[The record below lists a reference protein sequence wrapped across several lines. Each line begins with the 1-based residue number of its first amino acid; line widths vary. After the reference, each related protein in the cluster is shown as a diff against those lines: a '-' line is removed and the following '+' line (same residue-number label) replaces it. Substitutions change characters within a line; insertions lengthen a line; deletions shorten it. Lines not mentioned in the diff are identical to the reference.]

1 MKKQWRWLVFIVFI
15 ACFGISNT
23 MVIADNVGSTENTSL
38 SGSPENKTDNKTSD
52 QNSVSSASS
61 QSDGKNN
68 DEVNNSSTVSS
79 SNSSSASSAS
89 SKRSIPKNN
98 ILAVSSV
105 NWPKRFATWTQGE
118 RAGTL
123 SRNKYGFMNGG
134 VYESADGAHK
144 YVSFDIMAN
153 IDWTQSP
160 KTEFYAL
167 YKTNGQYH
175 GQIIDRSKVD
185 IVKMESYSYTALWY
199 VSIDLAG
206 ISADKVQICI
216 FDDDGKGYWPG
227 KGFWRTNGVA
237 DDETYPF
244 IISSPSFGW
253 SKINQ
258 SLSDADDG
266 IIYAG
271 QSMKYQNNAPRV
283 SQDNIVDFYNA
294 TLDSKNATLDS
305 KKSIKFNKQTVVNN
319 ELKSYYTI
327 STNLSSLEN
336 QVTGLDQSGNYG
348 ISTDLTSVLPS
359 TSTTQVV
366 KSVQYGGLKSINIT
380 PEALAKKTINLIDY
394 TDPKFIA
401 KLQEDLGSNLTYK
414 WFYYD
419 QLGTSMS
426 QAIAPGA
433 TGVLGQDWRQ
443 HWLKINNKS
452 ALGKKIE
459 QQLKSKKDGYLQL
472 KIYSSGKLVTVGNP
486 VLIKGESKGESS
498 NFEVPDLDFGTISP
512 DAVINGSS
520 LESPTSSTDVLKV
533 TIPAT
538 TEVGWEVT
546 ARVPEDG
553 ALAKLNG
560 KLNLLGKDITTS
572 PTVLADINKSG
583 ESSYDLDAKLIFS
596 GYHGQVDPTKYSEA
610 INWKLEPKITLN
622 ASE

>member
-52 QNSVSSASS
+52 QNSVSSASN

-105 NWPKRFATWTQGE
+105 NWPKRFATWTQGKVY
-118 RAGTL
+118 GIF
-123 SRNKYGFMNGG
+123 SRNKYGFMNG
-134 VYESADGAHK
+134 VDESADGLHK
-144 YVSFDIMAN
+144 YVSFNIMAHLS
-153 IDWTQSP
+153 WTSSP
-160 KTEFYAL
+160 KTQFYAL
-167 YKTNGQYH
+167 YETNGQYH
-175 GQIIDRSKVD
+175 GQIIDRSKVN

-216 FDDDGKGYWPG
+216 FDDDRSY
-227 KGFWRTNGVA
+227 GFWRTNGVA
-237 DDETYPF
+237 DDETYPW

-271 QSMKYQNNAPRV
+271 QSMDYTNNAPRV
-283 SQDNIVDFYNA
+283 SQDNIVDFSNA
-294 TLDSKNATLDS
+294 TLNS

-319 ELKSYYTI
+319 ELKSDYTI

-359 TSTTQVV
+359 TTQAI

-380 PEALAKKTINLIDY
+380 PEALAKKTINLKDY

-401 KLQEDLGSNLTYK
+401 KLQKDLGSNLTYK

-426 QAIAPGA
+426 QANAPGA
-433 TGVLGQDWRQ
+433 TGVLGQV
-443 HWLKINNKS
+443 WLSIDNKS
-452 ALGKKIE
+452 DLGKKIE
-459 QQLKSKKDGYLQL
+459 QQLNSNKDGYLQL

-486 VLIKGESKGESS
+486 ILIKGESS
-498 NFEVPDLDFGTISP
+498 NFEVPDLIDFGTIST
-512 DAVINGSS
+512 DDVINGSS
-520 LESPTSSTDVLKV
+520 LESQTSATDVLKV

>member
-15 ACFGISNT
+15 ACLGISNT

-38 SGSPENKTDNKTSD
+38 SGSPKNKTDNKTSD

-68 DEVNNSSTVSS
+68 DGVNNSSTVSS

-105 NWPKRFATWTQGE
+105 NWPKRFATWTQGK
-118 RAGTL
+118 RFYGIF
-123 SRNKYGFMNGG
+123 SRNKYGFMNG
-134 VYESADGAHK
+134 VDESANGLHK
-144 YVSFDIMAN
+144 YVSFNIMAHLS
-153 IDWTQSP
+153 WTSSP
-160 KTEFYAL
+160 KTQFYAL
-167 YKTNGQYH
+167 YETNGQYH

-216 FDDDGKGYWPG
+216 FDDDGSY
-227 KGFWRTNGVA
+227 GFWRTNGVA

-244 IISSPSFGW
+244 IISSPIFGW

-258 SLSDADDG
+258 KLSDADDG

-271 QSMKYQNNAPRV
+271 QSMDYTNNAPRV
-283 SQDNIVDFYNA
+283 SQDNIVNFSNA
-294 TLDSKNATLDS
+294 TLNS

-319 ELKSYYTI
+319 ELKSDYTI

-336 QVTGLDQSGNYG
+336 QVTGLDQSGNYYG

-366 KSVQYGGLKSINIT
+366 KSVQYGGLKSINIP
-380 PEALAKKTINLIDY
+380 PEALAKKTINLIHY
-394 TDPKFIA
+394 TNPTFIA
-401 KLQEDLGSNLTYK
+401 KLQKDFGSNLTYK

-426 QAIAPGA
+426 QANAPGA
-433 TGVLGQDWRQ
+433 TGVLGQDWQQ
-443 HWLKINNKS
+443 HWLSINNES
-452 ALGKKIE
+452 DLGQKIE
-459 QQLKSKKDGYLQL
+459 QQLNSNKDGYLQL

-486 VLIKGESKGESS
+486 VLIKGESS
-498 NFEVPDLDFGTISP
+498 NFEVPDFIDFGTIST
-512 DAVINGSS
+512 DDVINGSS
-520 LESPTSSTDVLKV
+520 LESQTSATDVLKV

-538 TEVGWEVT
+538 TEVRWEVT
-546 ARVPEDG
+546 AQVPEDG

-583 ESSYDLDAKLIFS
+583 ESSYNLNAKLIFS

>member
-89 SKRSIPKNN
+89 SKSSIPKNN

-118 RAGTL
+118 RVYGIF
-123 SRNKYGFMNGG
+123 SRNKYGFMNG
-134 VYESADGAHK
+134 VDESTNGLHK
-144 YVSFDIMAN
+144 YVSFNIMAHLS
-153 IDWTQSP
+153 WTSSP
-160 KTEFYAL
+160 KTQFYAL
-167 YKTNGQYH
+167 YETNGQYH

-216 FDDDGKGYWPG
+216 FDDDGSY
-227 KGFWRTNGVA
+227 GFWKSNGVA
-237 DDETYPF
+237 DDKTYPF
-244 IISSPSFGW
+244 IISSPIFGW
-253 SKINQ
+253 SKIDQ
-258 SLSDADDG
+258 SLRDADDG

-271 QSMKYQNNAPRV
+271 QSMKYKNNAPRV
-283 SQDNIVDFYNA
+283 SQDNIVDF
-294 TLDSKNATLDS
+294 SNATLDS
-305 KKSIKFNKQTVVNN
+305 KKSIKFNQQTVVNN
-319 ELKSYYTI
+319 ELVSDYTI

-336 QVTGLDQSGNYG
+336 QITGLDQSGNYG

-359 TSTTQVV
+359 TTQAI

-380 PEALAKKTINLIDY
+380 PEALAKKTINLKDY

-401 KLQEDLGSNLTYK
+401 KLQKDLGSNLTYK

-426 QAIAPGA
+426 QANAPGA
-433 TGVLGQDWRQ
+433 TGVLGQV
-443 HWLKINNKS
+443 WLSIDNKS
-452 ALGKKIE
+452 DLGKKIE
-459 QQLKSKKDGYLQL
+459 QQLNSNKDGYLQL

-486 VLIKGESKGESS
+486 ILIKGESS
-498 NFEVPDLDFGTISP
+498 NFEVPDLIDFGTIST
-512 DAVINGSS
+512 DDVINGSS
-520 LESPTSSTDVLKV
+520 LESQTSATDVLKV

>member
-68 DEVNNSSTVSS
+68 DGVNNSSTVSS

-89 SKRSIPKNN
+89 FKSSIPKNN

-105 NWPKRFATWTQGE
+105 NWPKRFATWTQGK
-118 RAGTL
+118 RYGTF
-123 SRNKYGFMNGG
+123 SRNKYGYMNG
-134 VYESADGAHK
+134 VDESADGLHK
-144 YVSFDIMAN
+144 YVSFNIMAHLS
-153 IDWTQSP
+153 WTSSP
-160 KTEFYAL
+160 KTQFYAL

-227 KGFWRTNGVA
+227 KGFWSSNGVA
-237 DDETYPF
+237 DDKTYPF
-244 IISSPSFGW
+244 IISSPTFGW
-253 SKINQ
+253 SKIDQ
-258 SLSDADDG
+258 SLSDADDK

-271 QSMKYQNNAPRV
+271 QSMDYTNNAPRV
-283 SQDNIVDFYNA
+283 SKDNIVDF
-294 TLDSKNATLDS
+294 SNATLDS
-305 KKSIKFNKQTVVNN
+305 KKSIKFNQQTVVNN
-319 ELKSYYTI
+319 ELVSDYTI

-336 QVTGLDQSGNYG
+336 QITGLDQSGNYG

-359 TSTTQVV
+359 TTQAI

-380 PEALAKKTINLIDY
+380 PEALAKKTINLKDY

-401 KLQEDLGSNLTYK
+401 KLQKDLGSNLTYK

-426 QAIAPGA
+426 QANAPGA
-433 TGVLGQDWRQ
+433 TGVLGQDWQQ
-443 HWLKINNKS
+443 HWLSINNES
-452 ALGKKIE
+452 DLGQKIE
-459 QQLKSKKDGYLQL
+459 QQLNSNKDGYLQL

-486 VLIKGESKGESS
+486 VLIKGESS
-498 NFEVPDLDFGTISP
+498 NFEVPDFIDFGTIST
-512 DAVINGSS
+512 DDVINGSS
-520 LESPTSSTDVLKV
+520 LESQTSATDVLKV

-538 TEVGWEVT
+538 TEVRWEVT
-546 ARVPEDG
+546 AQVPEDG

-560 KLNLLGKDITTS
+560 TLNLLGKDITTS

>member
-105 NWPKRFATWTQGE
+105 NWPKRFATWTQGK
-118 RAGTL
+118 RVYGTF
-123 SRNKYGFMNGG
+123 SRNKYGFMNG
-134 VYESADGAHK
+134 VDESAGGLHK
-144 YVSFDIMAN
+144 YVSFNIMAHLS
-153 IDWTQSP
+153 WTSSP
-160 KTEFYAL
+160 KTQFYAL
-167 YKTNGQYH
+167 YETNGQYH

-216 FDDDGKGYWPG
+216 FDDDGSY
-227 KGFWRTNGVA
+227 GFWKSNGVA
-237 DDETYPF
+237 DDKTYPF
-244 IISSPSFGW
+244 IISSPIFGW
-253 SKINQ
+253 SKIDQ
-258 SLSDADDG
+258 SLRDADDG

-271 QSMKYQNNAPRV
+271 QSMKYKNNAPRV
-283 SQDNIVDFYNA
+283 SQDNIVDF
-294 TLDSKNATLDS
+294 SNATLDS
-305 KKSIKFNKQTVVNN
+305 KKSIKFNQQTVVNN
-319 ELKSYYTI
+319 ELVSDYTI

-336 QVTGLDQSGNYG
+336 QITGLDQSGNYG

-359 TSTTQVV
+359 TTQAI

-380 PEALAKKTINLIDY
+380 PEALAKKTINLKDY

-401 KLQEDLGSNLTYK
+401 KLQKDLGSNLTYK

-426 QAIAPGA
+426 QANAPGA
-433 TGVLGQDWRQ
+433 TGVLGQDW
-443 HWLKINNKS
+443 LSIDNKS
-452 ALGKKIE
+452 DLGKKIE

-486 VLIKGESKGESS
+486 VLIKGESS
-498 NFEVPDLDFGTISP
+498 NFEVPDLIDFGTIST
-512 DAVINGSS
+512 DDVINGSS
-520 LESPTSSTDVLKV
+520 LESQTSATDVLKV

>member
-38 SGSPENKTDNKTSD
+38 SGSPKNKTDNKTSG

-68 DEVNNSSTVSS
+68 DGVNNSSTVSS

-89 SKRSIPKNN
+89 FKSSIPKNN

-105 NWPKRFATWTQGE
+105 NWPKRFATWTQGKRVYE
-118 RAGTL
+118 IL
-123 SRNKYGFMNGG
+123 SRNKYGFMNNG
-134 VYESADGAHK
+134 VDESADGLHK
-144 YVSFDIMAN
+144 YVSFNIMAHLS
-153 IDWTQSP
+153 WTSSP
-160 KTEFYAL
+160 KTQFYAL
-167 YKTNGQYH
+167 YETNGQYH
-175 GQIIDRSKVD
+175 GQIIDRSKVN

-216 FDDDGKGYWPG
+216 FDDDGSY
-227 KGFWRTNGVA
+227 GFWKSNGVA
-237 DDETYPF
+237 DDKTYPF
-244 IISSPSFGW
+244 IISSPIFGW
-253 SKINQ
+253 SKIDQ
-258 SLSDADDG
+258 SLSDADDK

-271 QSMKYQNNAPRV
+271 QSMDYTNNAPRV
-283 SQDNIVDFYNA
+283 SQDNIVKFSNQ
-294 TLDSKNATLDS
+294 TLNS
-305 KKSIKFNKQTVVNN
+305 KKSIKFNQQTVVNN
-319 ELKSYYTI
+319 ELKSDYTI

-336 QVTGLDQSGNYG
+336 QITGLDQSGNYG

-380 PEALAKKTINLIDY
+380 PEALAKKTINLKDY

-401 KLQEDLGSNLTYK
+401 KLQKDLGSNLTYK

-419 QLGTSMS
+419 QLGTSMT
-426 QAIAPGA
+426 QANAPGA
-433 TGVLGQDWRQ
+433 TGVLGQDW
-443 HWLKINNKS
+443 LSIDNKS
-452 ALGKKIE
+452 DLGKKIE
-459 QQLKSKKDGYLQL
+459 QQLNSNKDGYLQL

-486 VLIKGESKGESS
+486 ILIKGESS
-498 NFEVPDLDFGTISP
+498 NFEVPDLIDFGTIST
-512 DAVINGSS
+512 DDVINGSS
-520 LESPTSSTDVLKV
+520 LESQTSATDVLKV

>member
-118 RAGTL
+118 RAGTF
-123 SRNKYGFMNGG
+123 SRNKYGFMNE
-134 VYESADGAHK
+134 VDESFDGAHK

-167 YKTNGQYH
+167 YETNGQHH

-216 FDDDGKGYWPG
+216 FDDDGSY
-227 KGFWRTNGVA
+227 GFWKSNGVA
-237 DDETYPF
+237 DDKTYPF
-244 IISSPSFGW
+244 IISSPIFGW
-253 SKINQ
+253 SKIDQ
-258 SLSDADDG
+258 SLRDADDG

-271 QSMKYQNNAPRV
+271 QSMKYKNNAPRV
-283 SQDNIVDFYNA
+283 SQDNIVDF
-294 TLDSKNATLDS
+294 SNATLDS
-305 KKSIKFNKQTVVNN
+305 KKSIKFNQQTVVNN
-319 ELKSYYTI
+319 ELVSDYTI

-336 QVTGLDQSGNYG
+336 QITGLDQSGNYG

-359 TSTTQVV
+359 TTQAI

-380 PEALAKKTINLIDY
+380 PEALAKKTINLKDY

-401 KLQEDLGSNLTYK
+401 KLQKDLGSNLTYK

-426 QAIAPGA
+426 QANAPGA
-433 TGVLGQDWRQ
+433 TGVLGQDW
-443 HWLKINNKS
+443 LSIDNKS
-452 ALGKKIE
+452 DLGKKIE
-459 QQLKSKKDGYLQL
+459 QQLNSNKDGYLQL

-486 VLIKGESKGESS
+486 ILIKGESS
-498 NFEVPDLDFGTISP
+498 NFEVPDLIDFGTIST
-512 DAVINGSS
+512 DDVINGSS
-520 LESPTSSTDVLKV
+520 LESQTSATDVLKV

>member
-38 SGSPENKTDNKTSD
+38 SGSPKNKTDNKTSG

-68 DEVNNSSTVSS
+68 DGVNNSSTVSS

-89 SKRSIPKNN
+89 FKSSIPKNN

-105 NWPKRFATWTQGE
+105 NWPKRFATWTQGKRVYE
-118 RAGTL
+118 IL
-123 SRNKYGFMNGG
+123 SRNKYGFMNNG
-134 VYESADGAHK
+134 VDESADGLHK
-144 YVSFDIMAN
+144 YVSFNIMAHLS
-153 IDWTQSP
+153 WTSSP
-160 KTEFYAL
+160 KTQFYAL
-167 YKTNGQYH
+167 YETNGQYH
-175 GQIIDRSKVD
+175 GQIIDRSKVN

-216 FDDDGKGYWPG
+216 FDDDGSY
-227 KGFWRTNGVA
+227 GFWKSNGVA
-237 DDETYPF
+237 DDKTYPF
-244 IISSPSFGW
+244 IISSPIFGW
-253 SKINQ
+253 SKIDQ
-258 SLSDADDG
+258 SLSDADDK

-271 QSMKYQNNAPRV
+271 QSMDYTNNAPRV
-283 SQDNIVDFYNA
+283 SQDNIVKFSNQ
-294 TLDSKNATLDS
+294 TLNS
-305 KKSIKFNKQTVVNN
+305 KKSIKFNQQTVVNN
-319 ELKSYYTI
+319 ELKSDYTI

-336 QVTGLDQSGNYG
+336 QITGLDQSGNYG
-348 ISTDLTSVLPS
+348 ISTDLTGVLPS
-359 TSTTQVV
+359 TTQAI

-380 PEALAKKTINLIDY
+380 PEALAKKTINLKDY

-401 KLQEDLGSNLTYK
+401 KLQKDLGSNLTYK

-426 QAIAPGA
+426 QANAPGA
-433 TGVLGQDWRQ
+433 TGVLGQDW
-443 HWLKINNKS
+443 LSIDNKS
-452 ALGKKIE
+452 DLGKKIE
-459 QQLKSKKDGYLQL
+459 QQLNSNKDGYLQL

-486 VLIKGESKGESS
+486 ILIKGESS
-498 NFEVPDLDFGTISP
+498 NFEVPDLIDFGTIST
-512 DAVINGSS
+512 DDVINGSS
-520 LESPTSSTDVLKV
+520 LESQTSATDVLKV

>member
-38 SGSPENKTDNKTSD
+38 SGSPKNKTDNKTSD

-68 DEVNNSSTVSS
+68 DGVNNSSTVSS

-105 NWPKRFATWTQGE
+105 NWPKRFATWTQGKRVYE
-118 RAGTL
+118 IL
-123 SRNKYGFMNGG
+123 SRNKYGFMNNG
-134 VYESADGAHK
+134 VDESADGLHK
-144 YVSFDIMAN
+144 YVSFNIMAHLS
-153 IDWTQSP
+153 WTSSP
-160 KTEFYAL
+160 KTQFYAL
-167 YKTNGQYH
+167 YETNGQYH
-175 GQIIDRSKVD
+175 GQIIDRSKVN

-216 FDDDGKGYWPG
+216 FDDDGSY
-227 KGFWRTNGVA
+227 GFWKSNGVA
-237 DDETYPF
+237 DDKTYPF
-244 IISSPSFGW
+244 IISSPIFGW
-253 SKINQ
+253 SKIDQ
-258 SLSDADDG
+258 SLSDADDK

-271 QSMKYQNNAPRV
+271 QSMDYTNNAPRV
-283 SQDNIVDFYNA
+283 SQDNIVKFSNQ
-294 TLDSKNATLDS
+294 TLNS
-305 KKSIKFNKQTVVNN
+305 KKSIKFNQQTVVNN
-319 ELKSYYTI
+319 ELKSDYTI

-336 QVTGLDQSGNYG
+336 QITGLDQSGNYG
-348 ISTDLTSVLPS
+348 ISTDLTGVLPS
-359 TSTTQVV
+359 TTQAI

-380 PEALAKKTINLIDY
+380 PEALAKKTINLKDY

-401 KLQEDLGSNLTYK
+401 KLQKDLGSNLTYK

-419 QLGTSMS
+419 QLGTSMT
-426 QAIAPGA
+426 QANAPGA
-433 TGVLGQDWRQ
+433 TGVLGQDW
-443 HWLKINNKS
+443 LSIDNKS
-452 ALGKKIE
+452 DLGKKIE
-459 QQLKSKKDGYLQL
+459 QQLNSNKDGYLQL

-486 VLIKGESKGESS
+486 ILIKGESS
-498 NFEVPDLDFGTISP
+498 NFEVPDLIDFGTIST
-512 DAVINGSS
+512 DDVINGSS
-520 LESPTSSTDVLKV
+520 LESQTSATDVLKV

>member
-118 RAGTL
+118 RKSWGVF
-123 SRNKYGFMNGG
+123 NVYGFMNE
-134 VYESADGAHK
+134 VDESFDGAHK
-144 YVSFDIMAN
+144 YVSFDIMAYKN
-153 IDWTQSP
+153 WTQSP
-160 KTEFYAL
+160 KTQFYAL
-167 YKTNGQYH
+167 YETNGQYQ
-175 GQIIDRSKVD
+175 GQVIDRNKVFIAQMD
-185 IVKMESYSYTALWY
+185 SYSRSALWY

-216 FDDDGKGYWPG
+216 FDDDGSY
-227 KGFWRTNGVA
+227 GFRKSNGIA
-237 DDETYPF
+237 DDKTYPW
-244 IISSPSFGW
+244 IISSPIFGW

-283 SQDNIVDFYNA
+283 SQDNIVDFSNA
-294 TLDSKNATLDS
+294 TLDL

-319 ELKSYYTI
+319 ELVSDYTI

-336 QVTGLDQSGNYG
+336 QITGLDQSGNYG
-348 ISTDLTSVLPS
+348 ISTDLTGVLPS
-359 TSTTQVV
+359 TTQAI

-380 PEALAKKTINLIDY
+380 PEALAKKTINLKDY

-401 KLQEDLGSNLTYK
+401 KLQKDLGSNLTYK

-419 QLGTSMS
+419 QLGTSMT
-426 QAIAPGA
+426 QANAPGA
-433 TGVLGQDWRQ
+433 TGVLGQDW
-443 HWLKINNKS
+443 LSIDNKS
-452 ALGKKIE
+452 DLGKKIE
-459 QQLKSKKDGYLQL
+459 QQLNSNKDGYLQL

-486 VLIKGESKGESS
+486 ILIKGESS
-498 NFEVPDLDFGTISP
+498 NFEVPDLIDFGTIST
-512 DAVINGSS
+512 DDVINGSS
-520 LESPTSSTDVLKV
+520 LESQTSATDVLKV

>member
-105 NWPKRFATWTQGE
+105 NWPKKFATWTQGE
-118 RAGTL
+118 RVSGTF
-123 SRNKYGFMNGG
+123 SRNKYGFMNE
-134 VYESADGAHK
+134 VDESFDGAHK

-167 YKTNGQYH
+167 YETNGQYH

-227 KGFWRTNGVA
+227 KGFWPTNGVA
-237 DDETYPF
+237 DDKTYPF
-244 IISSPSFGW
+244 IISSPIFGW
-253 SKINQ
+253 SKIDQSLSDKINQ
-258 SLSDADDG
+258 SSSDADDG

-271 QSMKYQNNAPRV
+271 QSMDYKNNAPRV
-283 SQDNIVDFYNA
+283 SQDNIVNFYNA
-294 TLDSKNATLDS
+294 TLES

-319 ELKSYYTI
+319 ELVSDYTI

-348 ISTDLTSVLPS
+348 ISTNLKSVLP
-359 TSTTQVV
+359 STTQVV

-380 PEALAKKTINLIDY
+380 PEALAKKTINLKDY

-401 KLQEDLGSNLTYK
+401 KLQKDLGSNLTYK

-426 QAIAPGA
+426 QANAPGA
-433 TGVLGQDWRQ
+433 TGVLGQDW
-443 HWLKINNKS
+443 LSIDNKS
-452 ALGKKIE
+452 DLGKKIE

-538 TEVGWEVT
+538 TKVRWEVT
-546 ARVPEDG
+546 AQVPEDG

-560 KLNLLGKDITTS
+560 TLNLIRKDITTS

>member
-105 NWPKRFATWTQGE
+105 NWPKRFATWTQGKRVYE
-118 RAGTL
+118 IL
-123 SRNKYGFMNGG
+123 SRNKYGFMNG
-134 VYESADGAHK
+134 VYESADGLHK
-144 YVSFDIMAN
+144 YVSFNIMAHLS
-153 IDWTQSP
+153 WTSSP
-160 KTEFYAL
+160 KTQFYAL
-167 YKTNGQYH
+167 YETNGQYH
-175 GQIIDRSKVD
+175 GQIIDRSKVN

-216 FDDDGKGYWPG
+216 FDDDGSY
-227 KGFWRTNGVA
+227 GFWKSNGVA
-237 DDETYPF
+237 DDKTYPF
-244 IISSPSFGW
+244 IISSPIFGW
-253 SKINQ
+253 SKIDQ
-258 SLSDADDG
+258 SLRDADDG

-271 QSMKYQNNAPRV
+271 QSMKYKNNAPRV
-283 SQDNIVDFYNA
+283 SQDNIVDF
-294 TLDSKNATLDS
+294 SNATLDS

-319 ELKSYYTI
+319 ELVSDYTI

-336 QVTGLDQSGNYG
+336 QITGLDQSGNYG
-348 ISTDLTSVLPS
+348 ISTDLTGVLPS
-359 TSTTQVV
+359 TTQAI

-380 PEALAKKTINLIDY
+380 PEALAKKTINLKDY

-401 KLQEDLGSNLTYK
+401 KLQKDLGSNLTYK

-419 QLGTSMS
+419 QLGTSMT
-426 QAIAPGA
+426 QANAPGA
-433 TGVLGQDWRQ
+433 TGVLGQDW
-443 HWLKINNKS
+443 LSIDNKS
-452 ALGKKIE
+452 DLGKKIE
-459 QQLKSKKDGYLQL
+459 QQLNSNKDGYLQL

-486 VLIKGESKGESS
+486 ILIKGESS
-498 NFEVPDLDFGTISP
+498 NFEVPDLIDFGTIST
-512 DAVINGSS
+512 DDVINGSS
-520 LESPTSSTDVLKV
+520 LESQTSATDVLKV

>member
-105 NWPKRFATWTQGE
+105 NWPKRFATWTQGKRVYE
-118 RAGTL
+118 TF
-123 SRNKYGFMNGG
+123 SRNKYGFMNE
-134 VYESADGAHK
+134 VDESFDGAHK

-167 YKTNGQYH
+167 YETNGQYH

-227 KGFWRTNGVA
+227 KGFWPTNGVA
-237 DDETYPF
+237 DDKTYPF
-244 IISSPSFGW
+244 IISSPIFGW
-253 SKINQ
+253 SKIDQSLSDKINQ
-258 SLSDADDG
+258 SSSDADDG

-271 QSMKYQNNAPRV
+271 QSMDYKNNAPRV
-283 SQDNIVDFYNA
+283 SQDNIVNFYNA
-294 TLDSKNATLDS
+294 TLES

-319 ELKSYYTI
+319 ELVSDYTI

-348 ISTDLTSVLPS
+348 ISTNLKSVLP
-359 TSTTQVV
+359 STTQVV

-380 PEALAKKTINLIDY
+380 PEALAKKTINLKDY

-401 KLQEDLGSNLTYK
+401 KLQKDLGSNLTYK

-426 QAIAPGA
+426 QANAPGA
-433 TGVLGQDWRQ
+433 TGVLGQDW
-443 HWLKINNKS
+443 LSIDNKS
-452 ALGKKIE
+452 DLGKKIE

-538 TEVGWEVT
+538 TKVGWEVT
-546 ARVPEDG
+546 AQVPEDG

-560 KLNLLGKDITTS
+560 TLNLIRKDITTS

>member
-38 SGSPENKTDNKTSD
+38 SGSPKNKTDNKTSG

-68 DEVNNSSTVSS
+68 DGVNNSSTVSS

-89 SKRSIPKNN
+89 FKSSIPKNN

-105 NWPKRFATWTQGE
+105 NWPKRFATWTQGK
-118 RAGTL
+118 RVYGTF
-123 SRNKYGFMNGG
+123 SRNKYGFMNG
-134 VYESADGAHK
+134 VDESADGLHK
-144 YVSFDIMAN
+144 YVSFNIMAHLS
-153 IDWTQSP
+153 WTSSP
-160 KTEFYAL
+160 KTQFYAL
-167 YKTNGQYH
+167 YETNGQYH
-175 GQIIDRSKVD
+175 GQIIDRSKVN

-216 FDDDGKGYWPG
+216 FDDDGSY
-227 KGFWRTNGVA
+227 GFWKSNGVA
-237 DDETYPF
+237 DDKTYPF
-244 IISSPSFGW
+244 IISSPIFGW
-253 SKINQ
+253 SKIDQ
-258 SLSDADDG
+258 SLSDADDK

-271 QSMKYQNNAPRV
+271 QSMDYTNNAPRV
-283 SQDNIVDFYNA
+283 SQDNIVKFSNQ
-294 TLDSKNATLDS
+294 TLNS
-305 KKSIKFNKQTVVNN
+305 KKSIKFNQQTVVNN
-319 ELKSYYTI
+319 ELKSDYTI

-336 QVTGLDQSGNYG
+336 QITGLDQSGNYG

-359 TSTTQVV
+359 TTQAI

-380 PEALAKKTINLIDY
+380 PEALAKKTINLKDY

-401 KLQEDLGSNLTYK
+401 KLQKDLGSNLTYK

-426 QAIAPGA
+426 QANAPGA
-433 TGVLGQDWRQ
+433 TGVLGQDW
-443 HWLKINNKS
+443 LSIDNKS
-452 ALGKKIE
+452 DLGKKIE
-459 QQLKSKKDGYLQL
+459 QQLNSNKDGYLQL

-486 VLIKGESKGESS
+486 ILIKGESS
-498 NFEVPDLDFGTISP
+498 NFEVPDLIDFGTIST
-512 DAVINGSS
+512 DDVINGSS
-520 LESPTSSTDVLKV
+520 LESQTSATDVLKV

>member
-68 DEVNNSSTVSS
+68 DGVNNSSTVSS
-79 SNSSSASSAS
+79 SNSSSSSSTS

-105 NWPKRFATWTQGE
+105 NWPKKFATWTQGK
-118 RAGTL
+118 RVDGIL
-123 SRNKYGFMNGG
+123 SNNIYGFMNE
-134 VYESADGAHK
+134 VDESAHK

-167 YKTNGQYH
+167 YETNGQYQ
-175 GQIIDRSKVD
+175 GQIIDRNEV
-185 IVKMESYSYTALWY
+185 IIAKMESYTNTALWH
-199 VSIDLAG
+199 VSINLAG

-244 IISSPSFGW
+244 IISSPIFGW
-253 SKINQ
+253 SKINPK
-258 SLSDADDG
+258 LSDADDG

-271 QSMKYQNNAPRV
+271 QSMDYTNNAPRV
-283 SQDNIVDFYNA
+283 SQDNIVKFSNA
-294 TLDSKNATLDS
+294 TLNS

-319 ELKSYYTI
+319 ELKSDYTI

-336 QVTGLDQSGNYG
+336 QVTGLDQSGNYYG

-366 KSVQYGGLKSINIT
+366 KSVQYGGLKSINIP
-380 PEALAKKTINLIDY
+380 PEALANKKTINLIHY
-394 TDPKFIA
+394 TNPTFIA
-401 KLQEDLGSNLTYK
+401 KLQKDFGSNLTYK

-426 QAIAPGA
+426 QANAPGA
-433 TGVLGQDWRQ
+433 TGVLGQDWQQ
-443 HWLKINNKS
+443 HWLSINNES
-452 ALGKKIE
+452 DLGKKIE
-459 QQLKSKKDGYLQL
+459 QQLNSNKDGYLQL

-498 NFEVPDLDFGTISP
+498 NFEVPDLNFGAISP

-538 TEVGWEVT
+538 TKVRWEVT

-560 KLNLLGKDITTS
+560 TLKLLGKNITTS

>member
-38 SGSPENKTDNKTSD
+38 SGSPKNKTDNKTSD

-105 NWPKRFATWTQGE
+105 NWPKRFATWTQGK
-118 RAGTL
+118 RVYGTF
-123 SRNKYGFMNGG
+123 SRNKYGFMNG
-134 VYESADGAHK
+134 VDESADGLHK
-144 YVSFDIMAN
+144 YVSFNIMAHLS
-153 IDWTQSP
+153 WTSSP
-160 KTEFYAL
+160 KTQFYAL
-167 YKTNGQYH
+167 YETNGQYH
-175 GQIIDRSKVD
+175 GQIIDRSKVN

-216 FDDDGKGYWPG
+216 FDDDGSY
-227 KGFWRTNGVA
+227 GFWKSNGVA
-237 DDETYPF
+237 DDKTYPF
-244 IISSPSFGW
+244 IISSPIFGW
-253 SKINQ
+253 SKIDQ
-258 SLSDADDG
+258 SLRDADDG

-271 QSMKYQNNAPRV
+271 QSMKYKNNAPRV
-283 SQDNIVDFYNA
+283 SQDNIVDF
-294 TLDSKNATLDS
+294 SNATLDS
-305 KKSIKFNKQTVVNN
+305 KKSIKFNQQTVVNN
-319 ELKSYYTI
+319 ELVSDYTI

-336 QVTGLDQSGNYG
+336 QITGLDQSGNYG

-359 TSTTQVV
+359 TTQAI

-380 PEALAKKTINLIDY
+380 PEALAKKTINLKDY

-401 KLQEDLGSNLTYK
+401 KLQKDLGSNLTYK

-426 QAIAPGA
+426 QANAPGA
-433 TGVLGQDWRQ
+433 TGVLGQV
-443 HWLKINNKS
+443 WLSIDNKS
-452 ALGKKIE
+452 DLGKKIE
-459 QQLKSKKDGYLQL
+459 QQLNSNKDGYLQL

-486 VLIKGESKGESS
+486 ILIKGESS
-498 NFEVPDLDFGTISP
+498 NFEVPDLIDFGTIST
-512 DAVINGSS
+512 DDVINSSS
-520 LESPTSSTDVLKV
+520 LESQTSATDVLKV

>member
-38 SGSPENKTDNKTSD
+38 SGSPKNKTDNKTSD

-105 NWPKRFATWTQGE
+105 NWPKRFATWTQGK
-118 RAGTL
+118 RVYGTF
-123 SRNKYGFMNGG
+123 SRNKYGFMNG
-134 VYESADGAHK
+134 VDESAGGLHK
-144 YVSFDIMAN
+144 YVSFNIMAHLS
-153 IDWTQSP
+153 WTSSP
-160 KTEFYAL
+160 KTQFYAL
-167 YKTNGQYH
+167 YETNGQYH

-216 FDDDGKGYWPG
+216 FDDDGSY
-227 KGFWRTNGVA
+227 GFWKSNGVA
-237 DDETYPF
+237 DDKTYPF
-244 IISSPSFGW
+244 IISSPIFGW
-253 SKINQ
+253 SKIDQ
-258 SLSDADDG
+258 SLRDADDG

-271 QSMKYQNNAPRV
+271 QSMKYKNNAPRV
-283 SQDNIVDFYNA
+283 SQDNIVDF
-294 TLDSKNATLDS
+294 SNATLDS
-305 KKSIKFNKQTVVNN
+305 KKSIKFNQQTVVNN
-319 ELKSYYTI
+319 ELVSDYTI

-336 QVTGLDQSGNYG
+336 QITGLDQSGNYG

-359 TSTTQVV
+359 TTQAI

-380 PEALAKKTINLIDY
+380 PEALAKKTINLKDY

-401 KLQEDLGSNLTYK
+401 KLQKDLGSNLTYK

-426 QAIAPGA
+426 QANAPGA
-433 TGVLGQDWRQ
+433 TGVLGQDW
-443 HWLKINNKS
+443 LSIDNKS
-452 ALGKKIE
+452 DLGKKIE
-459 QQLKSKKDGYLQL
+459 QQLNSNKDGYLQL

-486 VLIKGESKGESS
+486 ILIKGESS
-498 NFEVPDLDFGTISP
+498 NFEVPDLIDFGTIST
-512 DAVINGSS
+512 DDVINGSS
-520 LESPTSSTDVLKV
+520 LESQTSATDVLKV

>member
-68 DEVNNSSTVSS
+68 DGVNNSSTVSS

-89 SKRSIPKNN
+89 SKSSIPKNN

-118 RAGTL
+118 RVYRTF
-123 SRNKYGFMNGG
+123 SRNKYGFMNG
-134 VYESADGAHK
+134 VDESADGLHK
-144 YVSFDIMAN
+144 YVSFNIMAHLS
-153 IDWTQSP
+153 WTSSP
-160 KTEFYAL
+160 KTQFYAL
-167 YKTNGQYH
+167 YETNGQYH
-175 GQIIDRSKVD
+175 GQIIDRSKVN

-216 FDDDGKGYWPG
+216 FDDDGSY
-227 KGFWRTNGVA
+227 GFWKSNGVA
-237 DDETYPF
+237 DDKTYPF
-244 IISSPSFGW
+244 IISSPIFGW
-253 SKINQ
+253 SKIDQ
-258 SLSDADDG
+258 SLRDADDG

-271 QSMKYQNNAPRV
+271 QSMKYKNNAPRV
-283 SQDNIVDFYNA
+283 SQDNIVDF
-294 TLDSKNATLDS
+294 SNATLDS
-305 KKSIKFNKQTVVNN
+305 KKSIKFNQQTVVNN
-319 ELKSYYTI
+319 ELVSDYTI

-336 QVTGLDQSGNYG
+336 QITGLDQSGNYG

-359 TSTTQVV
+359 TTQAI

-380 PEALAKKTINLIDY
+380 PEALAKKTINLKDY

-401 KLQEDLGSNLTYK
+401 KLQKDLGSNLTYK

-426 QAIAPGA
+426 QANAPGA
-433 TGVLGQDWRQ
+433 TGVLGQV
-443 HWLKINNKS
+443 WLSIDNKS
-452 ALGKKIE
+452 DLGKKIE
-459 QQLKSKKDGYLQL
+459 QQLNSNKDGYLQL

-486 VLIKGESKGESS
+486 ILIKGESS
-498 NFEVPDLDFGTISP
+498 NFEVPDLIDFGTIST
-512 DAVINGSS
+512 DDVINGSS
-520 LESPTSSTDVLKV
+520 LESQTSATDVLKV

>member
-68 DEVNNSSTVSS
+68 DGVNNSSTVSS

-89 SKRSIPKNN
+89 SKSSIPKNN

-105 NWPKRFATWTQGE
+105 NWPKRFATWTKGK
-118 RAGTL
+118 RYGIF
-123 SRNKYGFMNGG
+123 SRNKYGFMNG
-134 VYESADGAHK
+134 VDESANGLHK
-144 YVSFDIMAN
+144 YVSFNIMAHLS
-153 IDWTQSP
+153 WTSSP
-160 KTEFYAL
+160 KTQFYAL
-167 YKTNGQYH
+167 YETNGQYH

-216 FDDDGKGYWPG
+216 FDDDGSY
-227 KGFWRTNGVA
+227 GFWRTNGVA

-244 IISSPSFGW
+244 IISSPIFGW
-253 SKINQ
+253 SKIDP
-258 SLSDADDG
+258 SLSDK

-271 QSMKYQNNAPRV
+271 QSMDYTNNAPRV
-283 SQDNIVDFYNA
+283 SQDNIVKFSNP
-294 TLDSKNATLDS
+294 TLNS

-319 ELKSYYTI
+319 ELKSDYTI

-359 TSTTQVV
+359 TTQAI

-380 PEALAKKTINLIDY
+380 PEALAKKTINLKDY

-401 KLQEDLGSNLTYK
+401 KLQKDLGSNLTYK

-419 QLGTSMS
+419 QLGTSMT
-426 QAIAPGA
+426 QANAPGA
-433 TGVLGQDWRQ
+433 TGVLGQDW
-443 HWLKINNKS
+443 LSIDNKS
-452 ALGKKIE
+452 DLGKKIE

-498 NFEVPDLDFGTISP
+498 NFEVPDLIDFGTIST
-512 DAVINGSS
+512 DDVINGSS
-520 LESPTSSTDVLKV
+520 LESQTSATDVLKV

-538 TEVGWEVT
+538 TKVRWEVT
-546 ARVPEDG
+546 AQVPEDG

-560 KLNLLGKDITTS
+560 TLNLLGKDITTS

>member
-105 NWPKRFATWTQGE
+105 NWPKRFATWTQGK
-118 RAGTL
+118 RVYGTF
-123 SRNKYGFMNGG
+123 SRNKYGFMNG
-134 VYESADGAHK
+134 VDESADGLHK
-144 YVSFDIMAN
+144 YVSFNIMAHLS
-153 IDWTQSP
+153 WTSSP
-160 KTEFYAL
+160 KTQFYAL
-167 YKTNGQYH
+167 YETNGQYH
-175 GQIIDRSKVD
+175 GQIIDRSKVN

-216 FDDDGKGYWPG
+216 FDDDGSY
-227 KGFWRTNGVA
+227 GFWRTNGVA
-237 DDETYPF
+237 DDKTYPF
-244 IISSPSFGW
+244 IISSPIFGW
-253 SKINQ
+253 SKIDP
-258 SLSDADDG
+258 SLSDADDK

-271 QSMKYQNNAPRV
+271 QSMDYTNNAPRV
-283 SQDNIVDFYNA
+283 SQDNIVKFSNP
-294 TLDSKNATLDS
+294 TLNS

-319 ELKSYYTI
+319 ELKSDYTI

-359 TSTTQVV
+359 TTQAI

-380 PEALAKKTINLIDY
+380 PEALAKKTINLKDY
-394 TDPKFIA
+394 TDPKFID
-401 KLQEDLGSNLTYK
+401 KLQKDLGSNLTYK

-426 QAIAPGA
+426 QANAPGA
-433 TGVLGQDWRQ
+433 TGVLGQV
-443 HWLKINNKS
+443 WLSIDNKS
-452 ALGKKIE
+452 DLGKKIE
-459 QQLKSKKDGYLQL
+459 QQLNSNKDGYLQL

-486 VLIKGESKGESS
+486 ILIKGESS
-498 NFEVPDLDFGTISP
+498 NFEVPDLIDFGTIST
-512 DAVINGSS
+512 DDVINGSS
-520 LESPTSSTDVLKV
+520 LESQTSATDVLKV

>member
-38 SGSPENKTDNKTSD
+38 SGSPKNKTDNKTSG

-68 DEVNNSSTVSS
+68 DGVNNSSTVSS

-89 SKRSIPKNN
+89 FKSSIPKNN

-105 NWPKRFATWTQGE
+105 NWPKRFATWTQGKVY
-118 RAGTL
+118 GTF
-123 SRNKYGFMNGG
+123 SRNKYGFMNG

-144 YVSFDIMAN
+144 YVSFNIMAHLS
-153 IDWTQSP
+153 WTSSP
-160 KTEFYAL
+160 KTQFYAL
-167 YKTNGQYH
+167 YETNGQYH

-216 FDDDGKGYWPG
+216 FDDDRSY
-227 KGFWRTNGVA
+227 GFWESNGVA
-237 DDETYPF
+237 DDKTYPW

-253 SKINQ
+253 SKINP
-258 SLSDADDG
+258 SLSDADDK

-271 QSMKYQNNAPRV
+271 QSMDYTNNAPRV
-283 SQDNIVDFYNA
+283 SQDNIVDFSNA
-294 TLDSKNATLDS
+294 TLNS

-319 ELKSYYTI
+319 ELNSDYTI

-359 TSTTQVV
+359 TTQAI

-380 PEALAKKTINLIDY
+380 PEALAKKTINLKDY

-401 KLQEDLGSNLTYK
+401 KLQKDLGSNLTYK

-426 QAIAPGA
+426 QANAPGA
-433 TGVLGQDWRQ
+433 TGVLGQDW
-443 HWLKINNKS
+443 LSIDNKS
-452 ALGKKIE
+452 DLGKKIE
-459 QQLKSKKDGYLQL
+459 QQLNSNKDGYLQL

-486 VLIKGESKGESS
+486 ILIKGESS
-498 NFEVPDLDFGTISP
+498 NFEVPDLIDFGTIST
-512 DAVINGSS
+512 DDVINGSS
-520 LESPTSSTDVLKV
+520 LESQTSATDVLKV

>member
-105 NWPKRFATWTQGE
+105 NWPKRFATWTQGK
-118 RAGTL
+118 RYGIF
-123 SRNKYGFMNGG
+123 SRNKYGFMNG
-134 VYESADGAHK
+134 VDESANGLHK
-144 YVSFDIMAN
+144 YVSFNIMAHLS
-153 IDWTQSP
+153 WTSSP
-160 KTEFYAL
+160 KTQFYAL
-167 YKTNGQYH
+167 YETNGQYH

-216 FDDDGKGYWPG
+216 FDDDGSY
-227 KGFWRTNGVA
+227 GFWRTNGVA

-244 IISSPSFGW
+244 IISSPIFGW

-258 SLSDADDG
+258 KLSDADDG

-271 QSMKYQNNAPRV
+271 QSMDYTNNAPRV
-283 SQDNIVDFYNA
+283 SQDNIVKFSNA
-294 TLDSKNATLDS
+294 TLNS

-319 ELKSYYTI
+319 ELKSDYTI

-336 QVTGLDQSGNYG
+336 QVTGLDQSGNYYG

-366 KSVQYGGLKSINIT
+366 KSVQYGGLKSINIP
-380 PEALAKKTINLIDY
+380 PEALANKKTINLIHY
-394 TDPKFIA
+394 TNPTFIA
-401 KLQEDLGSNLTYK
+401 KLQKDFGSNLTYK

-426 QAIAPGA
+426 QANAPGA
-433 TGVLGQDWRQ
+433 TGVLGQDWQQ
-443 HWLKINNKS
+443 HWLSINNES
-452 ALGKKIE
+452 DLGQKIE
-459 QQLKSKKDGYLQL
+459 QQLNSNKDGYLQL

-486 VLIKGESKGESS
+486 VLIKGESS
-498 NFEVPDLDFGTISP
+498 NFEVPDLIDFGTIST
-512 DAVINGSS
+512 DDVINGSS
-520 LESPTSSTDVLKV
+520 LESQTSATDVLKV

>member
-38 SGSPENKTDNKTSD
+38 SGSPKNKTDNKTSG

-68 DEVNNSSTVSS
+68 DGVNNSSTVSS

-89 SKRSIPKNN
+89 FKSSIPKNN

-118 RAGTL
+118 RVSGTF
-123 SRNKYGFMNGG
+123 SRNKYGFMNG
-134 VYESADGAHK
+134 VYESADGLHK
-144 YVSFDIMAN
+144 YVGFNIMAH

-160 KTEFYAL
+160 KTQFYAL
-167 YKTNGQYH
+167 YETNGQYQ
-175 GQIIDRSKVD
+175 GQIIDRSKVVID
-185 IVKMESYSYTALWY
+185 KIKGYTRTALWY

-216 FDDDGKGYWPG
+216 FDDDRSH
-227 KGFWRTNGVA
+227 GFWRTNGVA

-244 IISSPSFGW
+244 IISSPIFGW
-253 SKINQ
+253 SKINP
-258 SLSDADDG
+258 SLSDADDK

-271 QSMKYQNNAPRV
+271 QSMDYTNNAPRV
-283 SQDNIVDFYNA
+283 SQDNIVKFSNP
-294 TLDSKNATLDS
+294 TLNS
-305 KKSIKFNKQTVVNN
+305 KKSIKFNQQTVVNN
-319 ELKSYYTI
+319 ELVSDYTI

-336 QVTGLDQSGNYG
+336 QITGLDQSGNYG

-359 TSTTQVV
+359 TTQAI

-380 PEALAKKTINLIDY
+380 PEALAKKTINLKDY

-401 KLQEDLGSNLTYK
+401 KLQKDLGSNLTYK

-426 QAIAPGA
+426 QANAPGA
-433 TGVLGQDWRQ
+433 TGVLGQDW
-443 HWLKINNKS
+443 LSIDNKS
-452 ALGKKIE
+452 DLGKKIE
-459 QQLKSKKDGYLQL
+459 QQLNSNKDGYLQL

-486 VLIKGESKGESS
+486 ILIKGESS
-498 NFEVPDLDFGTISP
+498 NFEVPDLIDFGTIST
-512 DAVINGSS
+512 DDVINGSS
-520 LESPTSSTDVLKV
+520 LESQTSATDVLKV

-560 KLNLLGKDITTS
+560 TLNLLGKDITTS

>member
-68 DEVNNSSTVSS
+68 DGVNNSSTTSS
-79 SNSSSASSAS
+79 SNSSSSSSTS

-105 NWPKRFATWTQGE
+105 NWPKKFATWTQGE
-118 RAGTL
+118 RVYGTF
-123 SRNKYGFMNGG
+123 SNNIYGFMNE
-134 VYESADGAHK
+134 VDESFDGAHK

-167 YKTNGQYH
+167 YETNGQYH

-206 ISADKVQICI
+206 ISADKVQISI

-237 DDETYPF
+237 DDKTYPF
-244 IISSPSFGW
+244 IISSPIFGW
-253 SKINQ
+253 RKIDQRLSDKINP
-258 SLSDADDG
+258 SLSDADDK

-271 QSMKYQNNAPRV
+271 QSMDYTNNAPRV
-283 SQDNIVDFYNA
+283 SQDNIVKFSNP
-294 TLDSKNATLDS
+294 TLNS

-319 ELKSYYTI
+319 ELKSDYTI

-359 TSTTQVV
+359 TSTTQAI

-380 PEALAKKTINLIDY
+380 PEALAKKTINLKDY

-401 KLQEDLGSNLTYK
+401 KLQKDLGSNLTYK

-426 QAIAPGA
+426 QANAPGA
-433 TGVLGQDWRQ
+433 TGVLGQDW
-443 HWLKINNKS
+443 LSIDNKS
-452 ALGKKIE
+452 DLGKKIE
-459 QQLKSKKDGYLQL
+459 QLLNSNKDGYLQL

-486 VLIKGESKGESS
+486 ILIKGESS
-498 NFEVPDLDFGTISP
+498 NFEVPDLIDFGTIST
-512 DAVINGSS
+512 DDVINGSS
-520 LESPTSSTDVLKV
+520 LESQTSATDVLKV

-546 ARVPEDG
+546 ARVPDDG

>member
-38 SGSPENKTDNKTSD
+38 SGSPEYKTDNKTSD

-89 SKRSIPKNN
+89 FKSSIPKNN

-118 RAGTL
+118 RVSGTF
-123 SRNKYGFMNGG
+123 SRNKYGFMNG
-134 VYESADGAHK
+134 VYESADGLHK

-167 YKTNGQYH
+167 YETNGQYH

-227 KGFWRTNGVA
+227 KGFWSSNGVA
-237 DDETYPF
+237 DDKTYPF
-244 IISSPSFGW
+244 IISSPTFGW
-253 SKINQ
+253 SKIDQ
-258 SLSDADDG
+258 SLSDADDK

-271 QSMKYQNNAPRV
+271 QSMDYTNNAPRV
-283 SQDNIVDFYNA
+283 YKDNIVDF
-294 TLDSKNATLDS
+294 SNATLDS
-305 KKSIKFNKQTVVNN
+305 KKSIKFNQQTVVNN
-319 ELKSYYTI
+319 ELVSDYTI

-336 QVTGLDQSGNYG
+336 QITGLDQNGNYG

-359 TSTTQVV
+359 TTQAI

-380 PEALAKKTINLIDY
+380 PEALAKKTINLKDY

-401 KLQEDLGSNLTYK
+401 KLQKDLGSNLTYK

-426 QAIAPGA
+426 QANAPGA
-433 TGVLGQDWRQ
+433 TGVLGQDW
-443 HWLKINNKS
+443 LSIDNKS
-452 ALGKKIE
+452 DLGKKIE
-459 QQLKSKKDGYLQL
+459 QQLNSNKDGYLQL

-498 NFEVPDLDFGTISP
+498 NFEVPDLIDFGTIST
-512 DAVINGSS
+512 DDVINGSS
-520 LESPTSSTDVLKV
+520 LESQTSATDVLKV

-538 TEVGWEVT
+538 TKVRWEVT
-546 ARVPEDG
+546 AQVPEDG

-560 KLNLLGKDITTS
+560 TLNLLGKDITTS

>member
-1 MKKQWRWLVFIVFI
+1 
-15 ACFGISNT
+15 

-38 SGSPENKTDNKTSD
+38 SGSPKNKTDNKTSG

-68 DEVNNSSTVSS
+68 DGVNNSSTVSS

-89 SKRSIPKNN
+89 FKSSIPKNN

-118 RAGTL
+118 RVSGTL
-123 SRNKYGFMNGG
+123 SRNKYGFMNG
-134 VYESADGAHK
+134 VYESADGLHK
-144 YVSFDIMAN
+144 YVGFNIMAH

-160 KTEFYAL
+160 KTQFYAL
-167 YKTNGQYH
+167 YETNGQYQ
-175 GQIIDRSKVD
+175 GQIIDRSKVVID
-185 IVKMESYSYTALWY
+185 KIKGYTRTALWY

-216 FDDDGKGYWPG
+216 FDDDRSY
-227 KGFWRTNGVA
+227 GFWKNNGVA
-237 DDETYPF
+237 DDETYPW

-253 SKINQ
+253 SKINP
-258 SLSDADDG
+258 SLSDADDK

-271 QSMKYQNNAPRV
+271 QSMDYTNNAPRV
-283 SQDNIVDFYNA
+283 SQDNIVKFSNP
-294 TLDSKNATLDS
+294 TLNS

-319 ELKSYYTI
+319 ELESDYTI
-327 STNLSSLEN
+327 STKLSSLEN

-401 KLQEDLGSNLTYK
+401 KLQKDFGSNLTYK

-419 QLGTSMS
+419 QLGTSMT
-426 QAIAPGA
+426 QANAPGA
-433 TGVLGQDWRQ
+433 TGVLGQDW
-443 HWLKINNKS
+443 LSIDNKS
-452 ALGKKIE
+452 DLGKKIE
-459 QQLKSKKDGYLQL
+459 QQLNSNKDGYLQL

-498 NFEVPDLDFGTISP
+498 NFEVPDLIDFGTIST
-512 DAVINGSS
+512 DDVINGSS
-520 LESPTSSTDVLKV
+520 LESQTSATDVLKV

-538 TEVGWEVT
+538 TEVRWEVT
-546 ARVPEDG
+546 AQVPEDG

-560 KLNLLGKDITTS
+560 TLNLIGKDITTS

>member
-118 RAGTL
+118 RVDGT
-123 SRNKYGFMNGG
+123 SRNKYGFMNG
-134 VYESADGAHK
+134 VDESADGLHK
-144 YVSFDIMAN
+144 YVDFNIMAYK
-153 IDWTQSP
+153 DWTQSP
-160 KTEFYAL
+160 KTQFYAL
-167 YKTNGQYH
+167 YETNGQYQ
-175 GQIIDRSKVD
+175 GQIIDRSKVVID
-185 IVKMESYSYTALWY
+185 KITEYTRTALWY

-216 FDDDGKGYWPG
+216 FDDDRSY
-227 KGFWRTNGVA
+227 GFWRTNGVA
-237 DDETYPF
+237 DDETYPW

-253 SKINQ
+253 SKINP
-258 SLSDADDG
+258 SLSDADDK

-271 QSMKYQNNAPRV
+271 QSMDYTNNAPRV
-283 SQDNIVDFYNA
+283 SQDNIVDFSNA
-294 TLDSKNATLDS
+294 TLNS

-319 ELKSYYTI
+319 ELNSDYTI

-359 TSTTQVV
+359 TTQAI

-380 PEALAKKTINLIDY
+380 PEALAKKTINLKDY

-401 KLQEDLGSNLTYK
+401 KLQKDLGSNLTYK

-426 QAIAPGA
+426 QANAPGA
-433 TGVLGQDWRQ
+433 TGVLGQDW
-443 HWLKINNKS
+443 LSIDNKS
-452 ALGKKIE
+452 DLGKKIE
-459 QQLKSKKDGYLQL
+459 QQLNSNKDGYLQL

-486 VLIKGESKGESS
+486 ILIKGESS
-498 NFEVPDLDFGTISP
+498 NFEVPDLIDFGTIST
-512 DAVINGSS
+512 DDVINGSS
-520 LESPTSSTDVLKV
+520 LESQTSATDVLKV

>member
-68 DEVNNSSTVSS
+68 DGVNNSSTVSS

-105 NWPKRFATWTQGE
+105 NWPKRFATWTQGKRVYE
-118 RAGTL
+118 IL
-123 SRNKYGFMNGG
+123 SRNKYGFMNG
-134 VYESADGAHK
+134 VDESADGLHK
-144 YVSFDIMAN
+144 YVSFNIMAHLS
-153 IDWTQSP
+153 WTSSP
-160 KTEFYAL
+160 KTQFYAL
-167 YKTNGQYH
+167 YETNGQYH
-175 GQIIDRSKVD
+175 GQIIDRSKVN

-216 FDDDGKGYWPG
+216 FDDDGSY
-227 KGFWRTNGVA
+227 GFWKSNGVA
-237 DDETYPF
+237 DDKTYPF
-244 IISSPSFGW
+244 IISSPIFGW
-253 SKINQ
+253 SKIDQ
-258 SLSDADDG
+258 SLSDADDK

-271 QSMKYQNNAPRV
+271 QSMDYTNNAPRV
-283 SQDNIVDFYNA
+283 SQDNIVKFSNQ
-294 TLDSKNATLDS
+294 TLNS
-305 KKSIKFNKQTVVNN
+305 KKSIKFNQQTVVNN
-319 ELKSYYTI
+319 ELKSDYTI

-336 QVTGLDQSGNYG
+336 QITGLDQSGNYG
-348 ISTDLTSVLPS
+348 ISTDLTGVLPS
-359 TSTTQVV
+359 TTQAI

-380 PEALAKKTINLIDY
+380 PEALAKKTINLKDY

-401 KLQEDLGSNLTYK
+401 KLQKDLGSNLTYK

-426 QAIAPGA
+426 QANAPGA
-433 TGVLGQDWRQ
+433 TGVLGQDW
-443 HWLKINNKS
+443 LSIDNKS
-452 ALGKKIE
+452 DLGKKIE
-459 QQLKSKKDGYLQL
+459 QQLNSNKDGYLQL

-486 VLIKGESKGESS
+486 ILIKGESS
-498 NFEVPDLDFGTISP
+498 NFEVPDLIDFGTIST
-512 DAVINGSS
+512 DDVINGSS
-520 LESPTSSTDVLKV
+520 LESQTSATDVLKV

>member
-68 DEVNNSSTVSS
+68 DGVNNSSTTSS

-105 NWPKRFATWTQGE
+105 NWPKRFATWTQGK
-118 RAGTL
+118 RVYGTF
-123 SRNKYGFMNGG
+123 SRNKYGFMNG
-134 VYESADGAHK
+134 VDESADGLHK
-144 YVSFDIMAN
+144 YVSFNIMAHLS
-153 IDWTQSP
+153 WTSSS
-160 KTEFYAL
+160 KTQFYAL
-167 YKTNGQYH
+167 YETNGQYH
-175 GQIIDRSKVD
+175 GQIIDRSKVN

-216 FDDDGKGYWPG
+216 FDDDGSY
-227 KGFWRTNGVA
+227 GFWKSNGVA
-237 DDETYPF
+237 DDKTYPF
-244 IISSPSFGW
+244 IISSPIFGW
-253 SKINQ
+253 SKIDQ
-258 SLSDADDG
+258 SLRDADDG

-271 QSMKYQNNAPRV
+271 QSMKYKNNAPRV
-283 SQDNIVDFYNA
+283 SQDNIVDF
-294 TLDSKNATLDS
+294 SNATLDS
-305 KKSIKFNKQTVVNN
+305 KKSIKFNQQTVVNN
-319 ELKSYYTI
+319 ELVSDYTI

-336 QVTGLDQSGNYG
+336 QITGLDQSGNYG

-359 TSTTQVV
+359 TTQAI

-380 PEALAKKTINLIDY
+380 PEALAKKTINLKDY

-401 KLQEDLGSNLTYK
+401 KLQKDLGSNLTYK

-426 QAIAPGA
+426 QANAPGA
-433 TGVLGQDWRQ
+433 TGVLGQDW
-443 HWLKINNKS
+443 LSIDNKS
-452 ALGKKIE
+452 DLGKKIE
-459 QQLKSKKDGYLQL
+459 QQLNSNKDGYLQL

-486 VLIKGESKGESS
+486 ILIKGESS
-498 NFEVPDLDFGTISP
+498 NFEVPDLIDFGTIST
-512 DAVINGSS
+512 DDVINGSS
-520 LESPTSSTDVLKV
+520 LESQTSATDVLKV

>member
-105 NWPKRFATWTQGE
+105 NWPKRFATWTQGK
-118 RAGTL
+118 RVYGTF
-123 SRNKYGFMNGG
+123 SRNKYGFMNG
-134 VYESADGAHK
+134 VDESADGLHK
-144 YVSFDIMAN
+144 YVSFNIMAHLS
-153 IDWTQSP
+153 WTSSP
-160 KTEFYAL
+160 KTQFYAL
-167 YKTNGQYH
+167 YETNGQYH
-175 GQIIDRSKVD
+175 GQIIDRSKVN

-216 FDDDGKGYWPG
+216 FDDDGSY
-227 KGFWRTNGVA
+227 GFWRTNGVA
-237 DDETYPF
+237 DDKTYPF
-244 IISSPSFGW
+244 IISSPIFGW
-253 SKINQ
+253 SKIDP
-258 SLSDADDG
+258 SLSDADDK

-271 QSMKYQNNAPRV
+271 QSMDYTNNAPRV
-283 SQDNIVDFYNA
+283 SQDNIVKFSNP
-294 TLDSKNATLDS
+294 TLNS

-319 ELKSYYTI
+319 ELKSDYTI

-359 TSTTQVV
+359 TTQAI

-380 PEALAKKTINLIDY
+380 PEALAKKTINLKDY

-401 KLQEDLGSNLTYK
+401 KLQKDLGSNLTYK

-426 QAIAPGA
+426 QANAPGA
-433 TGVLGQDWRQ
+433 TGVLGQV
-443 HWLKINNKS
+443 WLSIDNKS
-452 ALGKKIE
+452 DLGKKIE
-459 QQLKSKKDGYLQL
+459 QQLNSNKDGYLQL

-486 VLIKGESKGESS
+486 ILIKGESS
-498 NFEVPDLDFGTISP
+498 NFEVPDLIDFGTIST
-512 DAVINGSS
+512 DDVINGSS
-520 LESPTSSTDVLKV
+520 LESQTSATDVLKV

>member
-79 SNSSSASSAS
+79 SNSSSTSSAS

-105 NWPKRFATWTQGE
+105 NWPKRFATWTQGK
-118 RAGTL
+118 RVYGIF
-123 SRNKYGFMNGG
+123 SRNKYGFMNG
-134 VYESADGAHK
+134 VDESANGLHK
-144 YVSFDIMAN
+144 YVSFNIMAHLS
-153 IDWTQSP
+153 WTSSP
-160 KTEFYAL
+160 KTQFYAL
-167 YKTNGQYH
+167 YETNGQYH

-216 FDDDGKGYWPG
+216 FDDDGSY
-227 KGFWRTNGVA
+227 GFWKSNGVA
-237 DDETYPF
+237 DDKTYPF
-244 IISSPSFGW
+244 IISSPIFGW
-253 SKINQ
+253 SKIDQ
-258 SLSDADDG
+258 SLRDADDG

-271 QSMKYQNNAPRV
+271 QSMKYKNNAPRV
-283 SQDNIVDFYNA
+283 SQDNIVDF
-294 TLDSKNATLDS
+294 SNATLDS
-305 KKSIKFNKQTVVNN
+305 KKSIKFNQQTVVNN
-319 ELKSYYTI
+319 ELVSDYTI

-336 QVTGLDQSGNYG
+336 QITGLDQSGNYG

-359 TSTTQVV
+359 TTQAI

-380 PEALAKKTINLIDY
+380 PEALAKKTINLKDY

-401 KLQEDLGSNLTYK
+401 KLQKDLGSNLTYK

-426 QAIAPGA
+426 QANAPGA
-433 TGVLGQDWRQ
+433 TGVLGQV
-443 HWLKINNKS
+443 WLSIDNKS
-452 ALGKKIE
+452 DLGKKIE
-459 QQLKSKKDGYLQL
+459 QQLNSNKDGYLQL

-486 VLIKGESKGESS
+486 ILIKGESS
-498 NFEVPDLDFGTISP
+498 NFEVPDLIDFGTIST
-512 DAVINGSS
+512 DDVINGSS
-520 LESPTSSTDVLKV
+520 LESQTSATDVLKV

>member
-38 SGSPENKTDNKTSD
+38 SGSPKNKTDNKTSD

-118 RAGTL
+118 RVGTF
-123 SRNKYGFMNGG
+123 SRNKYGFMNG
-134 VYESADGAHK
+134 VYESADVLHK
-144 YVSFDIMAN
+144 YVSFNIMAHLS
-153 IDWTQSP
+153 WTSSP
-160 KTEFYAL
+160 KTQFYAL
-167 YKTNGQYH
+167 YETNGQYH

-216 FDDDGKGYWPG
+216 FDDDGSY
-227 KGFWRTNGVA
+227 GFWRTNGVA
-237 DDETYPF
+237 DDKTYPF
-244 IISSPSFGW
+244 IISSPIFGW
-253 SKINQ
+253 SKIDQRLSDKINP
-258 SLSDADDG
+258 SLSDADDK

-271 QSMKYQNNAPRV
+271 QSMDYTNNAPRV
-283 SQDNIVDFYNA
+283 SQDNIVKFSNP
-294 TLDSKNATLDS
+294 TLNS

-319 ELKSYYTI
+319 ELKSDYTI

-359 TSTTQVV
+359 TSTTQAI

-380 PEALAKKTINLIDY
+380 PEALAKKTINLKDY

-401 KLQEDLGSNLTYK
+401 KLQKDLGSNLTYK

-426 QAIAPGA
+426 QANAPGA
-433 TGVLGQDWRQ
+433 TGVLGQDW
-443 HWLKINNKS
+443 LSIDNKS
-452 ALGKKIE
+452 DLGKKIE
-459 QQLKSKKDGYLQL
+459 QQLNSNKDGYLQL

-486 VLIKGESKGESS
+486 ILIKGESS
-498 NFEVPDLDFGTISP
+498 NFEVPDLIDFGTIST
-512 DAVINGSS
+512 DDVINGSS
-520 LESPTSSTDVLKV
+520 LESQTSATDVLKV

-538 TEVGWEVT
+538 TKVRWEVT
-546 ARVPEDG
+546 AQVPEDG

-560 KLNLLGKDITTS
+560 TLNLIGKDITTS

>member
-38 SGSPENKTDNKTSD
+38 SGSPKNKTDNKTSD

-68 DEVNNSSTVSS
+68 DGVNNSSTVSS

-105 NWPKRFATWTQGE
+105 NWPKRFATWTQGK
-118 RAGTL
+118 RVYGTF
-123 SRNKYGFMNGG
+123 SRNKYGFMNG
-134 VYESADGAHK
+134 VDESTDGLHK
-144 YVSFDIMAN
+144 YVSFNIMAHLS
-153 IDWTQSP
+153 WTSSP
-160 KTEFYAL
+160 KTQFYAL
-167 YKTNGQYH
+167 YETNGQYH

-216 FDDDGKGYWPG
+216 FDDDGSY
-227 KGFWRTNGVA
+227 GFWKSNGVA
-237 DDETYPF
+237 DDKTYPF
-244 IISSPSFGW
+244 IISSPIFGW

-258 SLSDADDG
+258 KLSDADDG

-271 QSMKYQNNAPRV
+271 QSMDYTNNAPRV
-283 SQDNIVDFYNA
+283 SQDNIVDF
-294 TLDSKNATLDS
+294 SNATLDS
-305 KKSIKFNKQTVVNN
+305 KKSIKFNQQTVVNN
-319 ELKSYYTI
+319 ELVSDYTI

-336 QVTGLDQSGNYG
+336 QITGLDQSGNYG

-359 TSTTQVV
+359 TTQAI

-380 PEALAKKTINLIDY
+380 PEALAKKTINLKDY

-401 KLQEDLGSNLTYK
+401 KLQKDLGSNLTYK

-426 QAIAPGA
+426 QANAPGA
-433 TGVLGQDWRQ
+433 TGVLGQDW
-443 HWLKINNKS
+443 LSIDNKS
-452 ALGKKIE
+452 DLGKKIE
-459 QQLKSKKDGYLQL
+459 QQLNSNKDGYLQL

-486 VLIKGESKGESS
+486 ILIKGESS
-498 NFEVPDLDFGTISP
+498 NFEVPDLIDFGTIST
-512 DAVINGSS
+512 DDVINGSS
-520 LESPTSSTDVLKV
+520 LESQTSATDVLKV

>member
-105 NWPKRFATWTQGE
+105 NWPKRFATWTQGKRVYE
-118 RAGTL
+118 IL
-123 SRNKYGFMNGG
+123 SRNKYGFMNG
-134 VYESADGAHK
+134 VDESADGLHK
-144 YVSFDIMAN
+144 YVSFNIMAHLS
-153 IDWTQSP
+153 WTSSP
-160 KTEFYAL
+160 KTQFYAL
-167 YKTNGQYH
+167 YETNGQYH
-175 GQIIDRSKVD
+175 GQIIDRSKVN

-216 FDDDGKGYWPG
+216 FDDDGSY
-227 KGFWRTNGVA
+227 GFWKSNGVA
-237 DDETYPF
+237 DDKTYPF
-244 IISSPSFGW
+244 IISSPIFGW
-253 SKINQ
+253 SKIDQ
-258 SLSDADDG
+258 SLRDADDG

-271 QSMKYQNNAPRV
+271 QSMKYKNNAPRV
-283 SQDNIVDFYNA
+283 SQDNIVDF
-294 TLDSKNATLDS
+294 SNATLDS
-305 KKSIKFNKQTVVNN
+305 KKSIKFNQQTVVNN
-319 ELKSYYTI
+319 ELVSDYTI

-380 PEALAKKTINLIDY
+380 PEALAKKTINLKDY

-401 KLQEDLGSNLTYK
+401 KLQKDLGSNLTYK

-426 QAIAPGA
+426 QANAPGA
-433 TGVLGQDWRQ
+433 TGVLGQDW
-443 HWLKINNKS
+443 LSIDNKS
-452 ALGKKIE
+452 DLGKKIE
-459 QQLKSKKDGYLQL
+459 QQLNSNKDGYLQL

-486 VLIKGESKGESS
+486 ILIKGESS
-498 NFEVPDLDFGTISP
+498 NFEVPDLIDFGTIST
-512 DAVINGSS
+512 DDVINGSS
-520 LESPTSSTDVLKV
+520 LESQTSATDVLKV

>member
-68 DEVNNSSTVSS
+68 DEVNNSSTTSS
-79 SNSSSASSAS
+79 SNSSSSSSTS

-105 NWPKRFATWTQGE
+105 NWPKKFATWTQGE
-118 RAGTL
+118 RKSWGVF
-123 SRNKYGFMNGG
+123 NVYGFMNE
-134 VYESADGAHK
+134 VDESFDGAHK
-144 YVSFDIMAN
+144 YVSFDIMAYKN
-153 IDWTQSP
+153 WTQSP
-160 KTEFYAL
+160 KTQFYAL
-167 YKTNGQYH
+167 YETNGQYQ
-175 GQIIDRSKVD
+175 GQVIDRNKVFIAQMD
-185 IVKMESYSYTALWY
+185 SYSRSALWY

-216 FDDDGKGYWPG
+216 FDDDGSY
-227 KGFWRTNGVA
+227 GFRKRNGIA
-237 DDETYPF
+237 DDKTYPW
-244 IISSPSFGW
+244 IISSPIFGW
-253 SKINQ
+253 SKINP

-283 SQDNIVDFYNA
+283 SQDNIVDFSNA
-294 TLDSKNATLDS
+294 TLNS

-319 ELKSYYTI
+319 ELKSDYTI

-336 QVTGLDQSGNYG
+336 QITGLDQSGNYG

-359 TSTTQVV
+359 TTQAI

-380 PEALAKKTINLIDY
+380 PEALAKKTINLKDY

-401 KLQEDLGSNLTYK
+401 KLQKDLGSNLTYK

-419 QLGTSMS
+419 QLGTSMT
-426 QAIAPGA
+426 QANAPGA
-433 TGVLGQDWRQ
+433 TGVLGQDW
-443 HWLKINNKS
+443 LSIDNKS
-452 ALGKKIE
+452 DLGKKIE
-459 QQLKSKKDGYLQL
+459 QQLNSNKDGYLQL

-486 VLIKGESKGESS
+486 ILIKGESS
-498 NFEVPDLDFGTISP
+498 NFEVPDLIDFGTIST
-512 DAVINGSS
+512 DDVINGSS
-520 LESPTSSTDVLKV
+520 LESQTSATDVLKV

>member
-38 SGSPENKTDNKTSD
+38 SGSPKNKTDNKTSD

-105 NWPKRFATWTQGE
+105 NWPKRFATWTQGK
-118 RAGTL
+118 RVYGTF
-123 SRNKYGFMNGG
+123 SRNKYGFMNG
-134 VYESADGAHK
+134 VDESTDGLHK
-144 YVSFDIMAN
+144 YVSFNIMAHLS
-153 IDWTQSP
+153 WTSSP
-160 KTEFYAL
+160 KTQFYAL
-167 YKTNGQYH
+167 YETNGQYH

-185 IVKMESYSYTALWY
+185 IVKMESYSYTVLWY

-216 FDDDGKGYWPG
+216 FDDDGSY
-227 KGFWRTNGVA
+227 GFWKSNGVA
-237 DDETYPF
+237 DDKTYPF
-244 IISSPSFGW
+244 IISSPIFGW
-253 SKINQ
+253 SKIDQ
-258 SLSDADDG
+258 SLRDADDG

-271 QSMKYQNNAPRV
+271 QSMKYKNNAPRV
-283 SQDNIVDFYNA
+283 SQDNIVDF
-294 TLDSKNATLDS
+294 SNATLDS
-305 KKSIKFNKQTVVNN
+305 KKSIKFNQQTVVNN
-319 ELKSYYTI
+319 ELVSDYTI

-336 QVTGLDQSGNYG
+336 QITGLDQSGNYG

-359 TSTTQVV
+359 TTQAI

-380 PEALAKKTINLIDY
+380 PEALAKKTINLKDY

-401 KLQEDLGSNLTYK
+401 KLQKDLGSNLTYK

-426 QAIAPGA
+426 QANAPGA
-433 TGVLGQDWRQ
+433 TGVLGQDW
-443 HWLKINNKS
+443 LSIDNKS
-452 ALGKKIE
+452 DLGKKIE
-459 QQLKSKKDGYLQL
+459 QQLNSNKDGYLQL

-486 VLIKGESKGESS
+486 ILIKGESS
-498 NFEVPDLDFGTISP
+498 NFEVPDLIDFGTIST
-512 DAVINGSS
+512 DDVINGSS
-520 LESPTSSTDVLKV
+520 LESQTSATDVLKV

>member
-68 DEVNNSSTVSS
+68 DGVNNSSTTSS

-105 NWPKRFATWTQGE
+105 NWPKRFATWTQGK
-118 RAGTL
+118 RVYGTF
-123 SRNKYGFMNGG
+123 SRNKYGFMNG
-134 VYESADGAHK
+134 VDESADGLHK
-144 YVSFDIMAN
+144 YVSFNIMAHLS
-153 IDWTQSP
+153 WTSSP
-160 KTEFYAL
+160 KTQFYAL
-167 YKTNGQYH
+167 YETNGQYH
-175 GQIIDRSKVD
+175 GQIIDRSKVN

-216 FDDDGKGYWPG
+216 FDDDGSY
-227 KGFWRTNGVA
+227 GFWKSNGVA
-237 DDETYPF
+237 DDKTYPF
-244 IISSPSFGW
+244 IISSPIFGW
-253 SKINQ
+253 SKIDQ
-258 SLSDADDG
+258 SLRDADDG

-271 QSMKYQNNAPRV
+271 QSMKYKNNAPRV
-283 SQDNIVDFYNA
+283 SQDNIVDF
-294 TLDSKNATLDS
+294 SNATLDS
-305 KKSIKFNKQTVVNN
+305 KKSIKFNQQTVVNN
-319 ELKSYYTI
+319 ELVSDYTI

-336 QVTGLDQSGNYG
+336 QITGLDQSGNYG

-359 TSTTQVV
+359 TTQAI

-380 PEALAKKTINLIDY
+380 PEALAKKTINLKDY

-401 KLQEDLGSNLTYK
+401 KLQKDLGSNLTYK

-426 QAIAPGA
+426 QANAPGA
-433 TGVLGQDWRQ
+433 TGVLGQV
-443 HWLKINNKS
+443 WLSIDNKS
-452 ALGKKIE
+452 DLGKKIE
-459 QQLKSKKDGYLQL
+459 QQLNSNKDGYLQL

-486 VLIKGESKGESS
+486 ILIKGESS
-498 NFEVPDLDFGTISP
+498 NFEVPDLIDFGTIST
-512 DAVINGSS
+512 DDVINGSS
-520 LESPTSSTDVLKV
+520 LESQTSATDVLKV

-572 PTVLADINKSG
+572 PTVLVDINKSG

>member
-105 NWPKRFATWTQGE
+105 NWPKRFATWTQGK
-118 RAGTL
+118 RVYGTF
-123 SRNKYGFMNGG
+123 SRNKYGFMNG
-134 VYESADGAHK
+134 VDESADGLHK
-144 YVSFDIMAN
+144 YVSFNIMAHLS
-153 IDWTQSP
+153 WTSSP
-160 KTEFYAL
+160 KTQFYAL
-167 YKTNGQYH
+167 YETNGQYH
-175 GQIIDRSKVD
+175 GQIIDRSKVN

-216 FDDDGKGYWPG
+216 FDDDGSY
-227 KGFWRTNGVA
+227 GFWKSNGVA
-237 DDETYPF
+237 DDKTYPF
-244 IISSPSFGW
+244 IISSPIFGW
-253 SKINQ
+253 SKIDQ
-258 SLSDADDG
+258 SLRDADDG

-271 QSMKYQNNAPRV
+271 QSMDYTNNAPRV
-283 SQDNIVDFYNA
+283 SQDNIVKFSNP
-294 TLDSKNATLDS
+294 TLNS

-319 ELKSYYTI
+319 ELKSDYTI

-359 TSTTQVV
+359 TTQAI

-380 PEALAKKTINLIDY
+380 PEALAKKTINLKDY

-401 KLQEDLGSNLTYK
+401 KLQKDLGSNLTYK

-426 QAIAPGA
+426 QANAPGA
-433 TGVLGQDWRQ
+433 TGVLGQV
-443 HWLKINNKS
+443 WLSIDNKS
-452 ALGKKIE
+452 DLGKKIE
-459 QQLKSKKDGYLQL
+459 QQLNSNKDGYLQL

-486 VLIKGESKGESS
+486 ILIKGESS
-498 NFEVPDLDFGTISP
+498 NFEVPDLIDFGTIST
-512 DAVINGSS
+512 DDVINGSS
-520 LESPTSSTDVLKV
+520 LESQTSATDVLKV

-610 INWKLEPKITLN
+610 INWKLEPKIILN

>member
-38 SGSPENKTDNKTSD
+38 SGSPKNKTDNKTSD

-105 NWPKRFATWTQGE
+105 NWPKRFATWTQGK
-118 RAGTL
+118 RVYGTF
-123 SRNKYGFMNGG
+123 SRNKYGFMNG
-134 VYESADGAHK
+134 VDESADGLHK
-144 YVSFDIMAN
+144 YVSFNIMAHLS
-153 IDWTQSP
+153 WTSSP
-160 KTEFYAL
+160 KTQFYAL
-167 YKTNGQYH
+167 YETNGQYH

-216 FDDDGKGYWPG
+216 FDDDGSY
-227 KGFWRTNGVA
+227 GFWRTNGVA
-237 DDETYPF
+237 DDETYPW

-258 SLSDADDG
+258 SLSDADDK

-271 QSMKYQNNAPRV
+271 QSMDYTNNAPRV
-283 SQDNIVDFYNA
+283 SQDNIVDF
-294 TLDSKNATLDS
+294 SNATLDS
-305 KKSIKFNKQTVVNN
+305 KKSIKFNQQTVVNN
-319 ELKSYYTI
+319 ELVSDYTI

-336 QVTGLDQSGNYG
+336 QITGLDQSGNYG

-359 TSTTQVV
+359 TTQAI

-380 PEALAKKTINLIDY
+380 PEALAKKTINLKDY

-401 KLQEDLGSNLTYK
+401 KLQKDLGSNLTYK

-426 QAIAPGA
+426 QANAPGA
-433 TGVLGQDWRQ
+433 TGVLGQDW
-443 HWLKINNKS
+443 LSIDNKS
-452 ALGKKIE
+452 DLGKKIE
-459 QQLKSKKDGYLQL
+459 QQLNSNKDGYLQL

-486 VLIKGESKGESS
+486 ILIKGESS
-498 NFEVPDLDFGTISP
+498 NFEVPDLIDFGTIST
-512 DAVINGSS
+512 DDVINGSS
-520 LESPTSSTDVLKV
+520 LESQTSATDVLKV

>member
-105 NWPKRFATWTQGE
+105 NWPKRFATWTQGK
-118 RAGTL
+118 RVYGTF
-123 SRNKYGFMNGG
+123 SRNKYGFMNG
-134 VYESADGAHK
+134 VDESADGLHK
-144 YVSFDIMAN
+144 YVSFNIMAN

-167 YKTNGQYH
+167 YETNGQYQ
-175 GQIIDRSKVD
+175 GQIIDRNEV
-185 IVKMESYSYTALWY
+185 IIAKMESYTNTALWH
-199 VSIDLAG
+199 VSINLAG

-237 DDETYPF
+237 DDKTYPF
-244 IISSPSFGW
+244 IISSPIFGW
-253 SKINQ
+253 SKIDQ
-258 SLSDADDG
+258 SLRDADDG

-271 QSMKYQNNAPRV
+271 QSMKYKNNAPRV
-283 SQDNIVDFYNA
+283 SQDNIVKFSNP
-294 TLDSKNATLDS
+294 TLNS

-319 ELKSYYTI
+319 ELKSDYTI

-336 QVTGLDQSGNYG
+336 QITGLDQSGNYG

-359 TSTTQVV
+359 TTQAI

-380 PEALAKKTINLIDY
+380 PEALAKKTINLKDY

-401 KLQEDLGSNLTYK
+401 KLQKDLGSNLTYK

-426 QAIAPGA
+426 QAIALGA
-433 TGVLGQDWRQ
+433 TGVLG
-443 HWLKINNKS
+443 HGWLSIDNKS
-452 ALGKKIE
+452 DLGKKIE

-538 TEVGWEVT
+538 TKVRWEVT
-546 ARVPEDG
+546 AQVPEDG

-560 KLNLLGKDITTS
+560 TLNLLGKDITTS
-572 PTVLADINKSG
+572 PTVLKDINKSG
-583 ESSYDLDAKLIFS
+583 ESSYYLNAELIFH
-596 GYHGQVDPTKYSEA
+596 GHHHGQVDPTKYSEA